1 MKYVNKAF
9 WKIDIDYSFRDR
21 KIQEE
26 MNKYGI
32 FQGQEML
39 CETKENA
46 IKTTELICTMIFNEH
61 IKVSDD
67 ERYKNLEYS
76 HVYNC
81 KSRKE
86 NDFTTEDYKDYIK
99 LCIGTKEFPSDNGN
113 YHHDGCIIHI
123 YPIKKTMIKVC

>member
-1 MKYVNKAF
+1 MKYVNKTF
-9 WKIDIDYSFRDR
+9 WNIDIDYSFKDR
-21 KIQEE
+21 KIQDK
-26 MNKYGI
+26 MSKYGI
-32 FQGQEML
+32 FQGSEML

-76 HVYNC
+76 NVYNC
-81 KSRKE
+81 SNRKE
-86 NDFTTEDYKDYIK
+86 KDFTTELYKDRIK
-99 LCIGTKEFPSDNGN
+99 LCVGTKEFPSDNGN
-113 YHHDGCIIHI
+113 YYHEGCVIEI

>member
-1 MKYVNKAF
+1 MKYVNKTF
-9 WKIDIDYSFRDR
+9 WNIDIDYSFKDR
-21 KIQEE
+21 KIQDK
-26 MNKYGI
+26 MSKYGI
-32 FQGQEML
+32 FQGSEML

-76 HVYNC
+76 NVYNC
-81 KSRKE
+81 SSRKE
-86 NDFTTEDYKDYIK
+86 KDFTTELYKDRIK
-99 LCIGTKEFPSDNGN
+99 LCVGTKGFPSDNGN
-113 YHHDGCIIHI
+113 YYHEGCVIEI